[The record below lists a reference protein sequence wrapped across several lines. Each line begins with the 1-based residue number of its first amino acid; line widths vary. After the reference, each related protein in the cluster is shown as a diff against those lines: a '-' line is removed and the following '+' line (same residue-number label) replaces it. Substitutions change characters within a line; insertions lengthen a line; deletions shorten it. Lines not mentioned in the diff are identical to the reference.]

1 MSAESE
7 VKKTNWKFLGQLL
20 GALGVIL
27 SLIFVAWEIRQNTE
41 AVENATIQSI
51 SEQSFTATNLIVQN
65 EDLRIVFN
73 MALDGRELS
82 EDQETLINSFYQSAL
97 RVQMNRFLQTVAALT
112 FTKHLNFPFIR
123 PKEEIPTEQ
132 TLLNIWRIL

>member
-97 RVQMNRFLQTVAALT
+97 RVQMNRFLQTKLGILDPETAL
-112 FTKHLNFPFIR
+112 FLGGRANVY
-123 PKEEIPTEQ
+123 Q
-132 TLLNIWRIL
+132 TPQFSIY